1 MLYGIGL
8 IEIGATDFE
17 RSRRFY
23 REVLGGIEGK
33 VHAPYRAECQ
43 LGAITVVIT
52 PLRQGWAP
60 VTNAVM
66 AVLSTDQLDK
76 DLAALQ
82 AKGAAVLRAPASN
95 EAGRLAEIA
104 DPDGYRIGLFQ
115 PAASAASLRFYTH
128 AEFEK
133 KVNAIQRDLREA
145 MTPTVKM
152 AAYQPAVKKA
162 APKKAAAKPSKKP
175 AKKKAGGAKKKR

>member
-23 REVLGGIEGK
+23 RDVLGALEGK
-33 VHAPYRAECQ
+33 VLAPYRADFR
-43 LGAITVVIT
+43 LGPVTLVVT
-52 PLRQGWAP
+52 PLRAGWAP
-60 VTNAVM
+60 VANCVM
-66 AVLSTDQLDK
+66 ATLITDALDK

-82 AKGAAVLRAPASN
+82 ARGAAVLRAPAQN

-104 DPDGYRIGLFQ
+104 DPDGYRIGIFQ
-115 PAASAASLRFYTH
+115 PAKSAAVPRFYSH
-128 AEFEK
+128 EEFER

-152 AAYQPAVKKA
+152 DAYKPAA
-162 APKKAAAKPSKKP
+162 KAAAQKP
-175 AKKKAGGAKKKR
+175 AKKKSAAPAKKPASGAKKKR

>member
-23 REVLGGIEGK
+23 REVLGALEGR
-33 VHAPYRAECQ
+33 VLAPYRAEFQ
-43 LGAITVVIT
+43 LGPVTLVVT
-52 PLRQGWAP
+52 PLRAGWAP
-60 VTNAVM
+60 VTNCVM
-66 AVLSTDQLDK
+66 ATLLSDSLDK

-82 AKGAAVLRAPASN
+82 ARGAAVLRAPAEN
-95 EAGRLAEIA
+95 ESGRLAEIA

-115 PAASAASLRFYTH
+115 PARNTAVPRFYSH
-128 AEFEK
+128 EEFER

-152 AAYQPAVKKA
+152 DAYKPAAKPPARKKPAAKKA
-162 APKKAAAKPSKKP
+162 AKP
-175 AKKKAGGAKKKR
+175 AGGAKKKR